1 MIEIVYLVR
10 ARPFSSRIDQYFNLW
25 NAFFLLAAYVLF
37 VPLFYLD
44 TSGKEAI
51 GWVMIGLILVLNL
64 INLLTVV
71 VTKII

>member
-37 VPLFYLD
+37 VPLLD

-64 INLLTVV
+64 INLLTVA